1 MADVPL
7 LEALVDGPVGF
18 IFEEEFAGLG
28 PVFGVLWEIQSVHI
42 EYNHIQMCTV
52 ISVNGAVHKWP

>member
-1 MADVPL
+1 VADVPL

-18 IFEEEFAGLG
+18 IFEEEFAGWG
-28 PVFGVLWEIQSVHI
+28 PESGVLWEIQSVHI

-52 ISVNGAVHKWP
+52 ISVNGAVHN